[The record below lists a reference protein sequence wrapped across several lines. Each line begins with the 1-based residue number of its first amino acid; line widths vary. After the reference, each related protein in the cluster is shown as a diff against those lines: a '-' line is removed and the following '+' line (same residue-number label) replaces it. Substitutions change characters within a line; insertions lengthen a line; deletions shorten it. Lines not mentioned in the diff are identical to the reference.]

1 MVVKK
6 SLHFKGLLLSMSSNK
21 RTREEEQGGEEQDAQ
36 LKDALH
42 AKKQMGL
49 FITSMGGLYDET
61 VKAIVNELE
70 ACKTL
75 KDFKKARDKVTTII
89 TNANVK
95 IMMKTIAVM
104 K

>member
-1 MVVKK
+1 
-6 SLHFKGLLLSMSSNK
+6 MSSDNNKK
-21 RTREEEQGGEEQDAQ
+21 RTREGEGEEDAQ

-42 AKKQMGL
+42 AKKQLGV
-49 FITSMGGLYDET
+49 FITSMGDLYDET

-95 IMMKTIAVM
+95 LMMTTIAVM